1 MPQEELYSY
10 MSLNREP
17 RRRVA
22 PLPVAPRGAHH
33 CRRASL
39 CRASLCSA
47 SLFAALPQTVL
58 AARTVISWTTS
69 LGSSGKAAARQ
80 VERRL
85 DGTDCGRP
93 RQTG

>member
-39 CRASLCSA
+39 CSA

-58 AARTVISWTTS
+58 RA
-69 LGSSGKAAARQ
+69 L
-80 VERRL
+80 
-85 DGTDCGRP
+85 
-93 RQTG
+93 

>member
-22 PLPVAPRGAHH
+22 PLPVAPRGARH
-33 CRRASL
+33 CR
-39 CRASLCSA
+39 RASLCSA

-69 LGSSGKAAARQ
+69 LGSSDKAAARQ

-93 RQTG
+93 RQTGQTG